1 MGAINLNTGDFRY
14 VDLDT
19 AVLGPDEVLV
29 SGTPDQIERV
39 AGDVRRNAGP
49 NRKQRRKAQRA
60 ARKKNR

>member
-39 AGDVRRNAGP
+39 AGDVRRNVDP